1 MCAVGERGRCID
13 VYASGVHLPAE
24 PFGTCLVVRNDAFA
38 MFGTVLPDMC
48 QCFLER
54 IHGFNGHLV
63 VQELSA
69 VAVFSGKSQQ
79 LDGIFVTQTVV
90 GGFIGKYLY
99 IA

>member
-1 MCAVGERGRCID
+1 M
-13 VYASGVHLPAE
+13 
-24 PFGTCLVVRNDAFA
+24 
-38 MFGTVLPDMC
+38 
-48 QCFLER
+48 
-54 IHGFNGHLV
+54 GHLV

>member
-1 MCAVGERGRCID
+1 
-13 VYASGVHLPAE
+13 
-24 PFGTCLVVRNDAFA
+24 

-63 VQELSA
+63 VQKLSA